1 MDTVLDLA
9 PVIPVVVL
17 EDARDAV
24 PLARALVAG
33 GLRAIEVTLRTPAA
47 LDSIAAI
54 AHEVPDA
61 VVGAG
66 TLRDPDQVAAA
77 EAAGARFLVSPG
89 WTERLVDAMRGS
101 GLPYLPG
108 VSTVSEVLRLL
119 ERGVTDM
126 KFFPAEAAGGAPYL
140 KSLWSPLPQAVSAR
154 PAASTPTAHRT
165 TSRCPTSPVSAARG
179 CCRRKRCGRRR
190 GTRSPSWPVRPRHS
204 PAEAPTGEAARVKAQ
219 PVHPASRPRRCA
231 VALTYRTEVLPSA

>member
-1 MDTVLDLA
+1 MDSVLDLA
-9 PVIPVVVL
+9 PVVPVVVI

-47 LDSIAAI
+47 LEAIAAI
-54 AHEVPDA
+54 AHGVPDA

-66 TLRDPDQVAAA
+66 TVLNPDQVAAA

-89 WTERLVDAMRGS
+89 WTERLLDAMRGS
-101 GLPYLPG
+101 GLPFLPG

-119 ERGVTDM
+119 ERGVTDL

-140 KSLWSPLPQAVSAR
+140 KSLHSPLPQAR
-154 PAASTPTAHRT
+154 F
-165 TSRCPTSPVSAARG
+165 CPTGGIDADRAQDYLALPNVACVGGTWMMPKDALRAKAWDEITALARKAA
-179 CCRRKRCGRRR
+179 
-190 GTRSPSWPVRPRHS
+190 
-204 PAEAPTGEAARVKAQ
+204 
-219 PVHPASRPRRCA
+219 
-231 VALTYRTEVLPSA
+231 ALTG